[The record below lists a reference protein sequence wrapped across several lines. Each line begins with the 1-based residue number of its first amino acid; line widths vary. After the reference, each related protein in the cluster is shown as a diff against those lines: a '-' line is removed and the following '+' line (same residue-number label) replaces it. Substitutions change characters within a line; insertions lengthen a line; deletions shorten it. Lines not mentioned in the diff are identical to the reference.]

1 MSEGGLYIDGR
12 LRSAKGGGVR
22 SIVSPATGEEVGTIA
37 WATSDDCED
46 ALESA
51 RRGFARWSK
60 LSHNERRQWTD
71 RLCTALEERSDAFHQ
86 AVMAETGKPH
96 DEADRIEWVTGALR
110 HYSDEML
117 RMRGEVIPDDDGSC
131 THQVTYE
138 PLGVVVAL
146 LAWNFPLGNLA
157 DKVGQSLAAGCS
169 IIVKPSPSAPLSAYL
184 FGSVCAEIDF
194 PAGVINVL
202 CGDTEDI
209 GSALVSS
216 PIPALITMIGST
228 ASGCRVMRD
237 GAATVKRYNLEL
249 GGNVPALV
257 FEDADVES
265 AMDSIAALKLWNA
278 GQICVATNRALIHES
293 IFDECID
300 ALLKRFRDV
309 RLGTGTG
316 PGWMGPLIDGAAVDR
331 VNDLVSDA
339 VEKGA
344 KVIFGGASGPPMP
357 PPKGHYFPP
366 TILTGLTTDM
376 RIWSE
381 EVFGPVLAIRTFTD
395 EDDASSLANDTEKGL
410 TAHLFTKDIDRVQR
424 LSTSLRFGE
433 VMVNGWKFNAYL
445 PHHGIGQSGVG
456 IDRSHLGLE
465 QFLSRKRITIKTG

>member
-1 MSEGGLYIDGR
+1 MNNGGIYIDGR
-12 LRSAKGGGVR
+12 LRSAGNGGVHPV
-22 SIVSPATGEEVGTIA
+22 ISPATGDGVGSIA
-37 WATSDDCED
+37 WATAEDCEK

-51 RRGFARWSK
+51 RRGFAHWSK
-60 LSHNERRQWTD
+60 LSHGARRQWTD
-71 RLCTALEERSDAFHQ
+71 RLCEALEERSDEFHQ

-96 DEADRIEWVTGALR
+96 DEADRIEWVAGALR

-117 RMRGEVIPDDDGSC
+117 RMRGDVIPDDDGSC
-131 THQVTYE
+131 AHQVTYE

-157 DKVGQSLAAGCS
+157 DKVGQALAAGCS
-169 IIVKPSPSAPLSAYL
+169 IVVKPSPLAPLSAYL
-184 FGSVCAEIDF
+184 LGAVCAEIDF

-202 CGDTEDI
+202 CGETEEI
-209 GSALVSS
+209 GPALVSS
-216 PIPALITMIGST
+216 SIPAMITMIGST

-257 FEDADVES
+257 FPDADVES
-265 AMDSIAALKLWNA
+265 AMESIAALKLWNA

-293 IFDECID
+293 VLDECIA

-309 RLGTGTG
+309 RLGTGAG
-316 PGWMGPLIDGAAVDR
+316 PGWMGPLIDAAAVDR
-331 VNDLVSDA
+331 VSGLVSDA

-344 KVIFGGASGPPMP
+344 KVIFGGASGPPRP
-357 PPKGHYFPP
+357 PSKGHYFPP
-366 TILTGLTTDM
+366 TILTGLTTEM

-381 EVFGPVLAIRTFTD
+381 EVFGPVLSIRTFSE
-395 EDDASSLANDTEKGL
+395 EDDALRLANDTEKGL
-410 TAHLFTKDIDRVQR
+410 TAHLFTKDVDRVQR
-424 LSTSLRFGE
+424 LSASLRFGE
-433 VMVNGWKFNAYL
+433 VMVNGYKFNAYL

-465 QFLSRKRITIKTG
+465 QFLSRKRITIRTG